1 MSALDIGIMATK
13 TGGRA
18 ATMRHIAPR
27 LALAVGKP
35 SLAPPKDWQWRPL
48 ADLARLES
56 GHTPSR
62 RHPEYWG
69 GEVPWISIPDA
80 KVHHGGVIADTT
92 EKTNELGIANSS
104 ARTLPTRTV
113 CLSRTASVGYVVVTA
128 RPMATSQDFVNWICG
143 DELEPEFLQ
152 YLLIAEGNELLRF
165 SSGAIHKTI
174 YFPEVKAFHVCVPAR
189 VEQRRIVA
197 ILDEAFEG
205 IATAKANAEKNLH
218 SAAELQ
224 GALGEGC
231 FDEHVD
237 AGFNPTALENLCEL
251 IVDCEHK
258 TAPTQESGFPSIRTP
273 NIGKG
278 RLILDDVN
286 RVSVETYKAWT
297 RRAEPLP
304 GDLILAREAPAG
316 NVAVIPAGL
325 KVCLGQRTVL
335 IRPRREVF
343 EPEYLCHLLLQRS
356 SQARLLA
363 HSRGAT
369 VQHINMKDIRAFM
382 ISHVP
387 ALGVQRRVVD
397 RLADIEEQGRSLA
410 AILSR
415 KIAALDELKRSL
427 LHQAFTGGL
436 SP

>member
-1 MSALDIGIMATK
+1 MTRWPTATIGSACTVFSGGTPSKGNSAYWRGTIPWVSAKDLKADRIFDAELHISQQACDESAAKMAPVGSLLMLVRGMGLANGIQVGEVTAPVAFNQDL
-13 TGGRA
+13 RA
-18 ATMRHIAPR
+18 IVPPPEVESRFLLLALRHR
-27 LALAVGKP
+27 LADGGKAV
-35 SLAPPKDWQWRPL
+35 L
-48 ADLARLES
+48 
-56 GHTPSR
+56 
-62 RHPEYWG
+62 
-69 GEVPWISIPDA
+69 
-80 KVHHGGVIADTT
+80 
-92 EKTNELGIANSS
+92 SS
-104 ARTLPTRTV
+104 AAHGTLKIDADALR
-113 CLSRTASVGYVVVTA
+113 
-128 RPMATSQDFVNWICG
+128 QI
-143 DELEPEFLQ
+143 EF
-152 YLLIAEGNELLRF
+152 
-165 SSGAIHKTI
+165 
-174 YFPEVKAFHVCVPAR
+174 PVPPPQ
-189 VEQRRIVA
+189 EQRRIVA

>member
-1 MSALDIGIMATK
+1 MIASWQRGALKEFAELVSTGPFGSMLHQSDYVSSGVPLINPINIDDDKIVPDREKQVGTDAAKRLSSYVLKAGDIVVGRRGEIGRCAAVGPAEAGWICG
-13 TGGRA
+13 TGCFFIRPKPEADPNFLAQLLRSPRYREMLERA
-18 ATMRHIAPR
+18 ATGTTMKNISNATLANLPIALP
-27 LALAVGKP
+27 P
-35 SLAPPKDWQWRPL
+35 AP
-48 ADLARLES
+48 
-56 GHTPSR
+56 
-62 RHPEYWG
+62 
-69 GEVPWISIPDA
+69 
-80 KVHHGGVIADTT
+80 
-92 EKTNELGIANSS
+92 
-104 ARTLPTRTV
+104 
-113 CLSRTASVGYVVVTA
+113 
-128 RPMATSQDFVNWICG
+128 
-143 DELEPEFLQ
+143 
-152 YLLIAEGNELLRF
+152 
-165 SSGAIHKTI
+165 
-174 YFPEVKAFHVCVPAR
+174 
-189 VEQRRIVA
+189 EQRRIVA

-205 IATAKANAEKNLH
+205 IATAKANAEKNLQ

-224 GALGEGC
+224 SALGERC
-231 FDEHVD
+231 FDEHID
-237 AGFNPTALENLCEL
+237 ANFNPTALENLCEL

-258 TAPTQESGFPSIRTP
+258 TAPTQDSGFPSIRTP

-278 RLILDDVN
+278 MLIIDNVN
-286 RVSVETYKAWT
+286 RVSEETYNAWT

-343 EPEYLCHLLLQRS
+343 EPEYLAHLLLQRS

-387 ALGVQRRVVD
+387 ALNLQRRVVD

-410 AILSR
+410 TLQSC
-415 KIAALDELKRSL
+415 KLAALDELKRSL
-427 LHQAFTGGL
+427 LHQAFSGAL
-436 SP
+436 A

>member
-1 MSALDIGIMATK
+1 MTGWRTATIGGACTVFSGGTPSKENADYWRGPIPWVSAKDLKADRIFDAELHISQQACEESAAKMAPIGSLLMLVRGMGLANGIQIGEVFSPVAFNQDL
-13 TGGRA
+13 RA
-18 ATMRHIAPR
+18 IVPPPTVDSRFLLLALRYR
-27 LALAVGKP
+27 LADGGK
-35 SLAPPKDWQWRPL
+35 
-48 ADLARLES
+48 
-56 GHTPSR
+56 
-62 RHPEYWG
+62 
-69 GEVPWISIPDA
+69 
-80 KVHHGGVIADTT
+80 GV
-92 EKTNELGIANSS
+92 LSS
-104 ARTLPTRTV
+104 AAHGTLKIDADALRRV
-113 CLSRTASVGYVVVTA
+113 
-128 RPMATSQDFVNWICG
+128 
-143 DELEPEFLQ
+143 EFPVPPLQ
-152 YLLIAEGNELLRF
+152 
-165 SSGAIHKTI
+165 
-174 YFPEVKAFHVCVPAR
+174 
-189 VEQRRIVA
+189 EQRRIVA
-197 ILDEAFEG
+197 ILDEAFKG
-205 IATAKANAEKNLH
+205 LATAKANAEKNLH

-224 GALGEGC
+224 NALGEEC

-237 AGFNPTALENLCEL
+237 ADFNPTALENLCEL

-258 TAPTQESGFPSIRTP
+258 TAPTQELGFPSIRTP

-278 RLILDDVN
+278 MLLLGNVN
-286 RVSVETYKAWT
+286 RVSEETYKAWT

-387 ALGVQRRVVD
+387 ALGVQRRVVN
-397 RLADIEEQGRSLA
+397 RLAGIEEQGRSLTA
-410 AILSR
+410 LQSR
-415 KIAALDELKRSL
+415 KLAAFDELKRSL
-427 LHQAFTGGL
+427 LHQAFSGGL
-436 SP
+436 P

>member
-1 MSALDIGIMATK
+1 MVDWEVRLLGEVCAIARGGSPRPIKAFMTAADDGINWIKISDATASGKYIYSTAEKIKPAGAARSRVVTDGDFLLSNSMSFGRPYIMRT
-13 TGGRA
+13 TGCIHDGWLVLSGYEDSFDQDFLY
-18 ATMRHIAPR
+18 HLLGSPQVFGQFDR
-27 LALAVGKP
+27 LAAGSTVRNLNI
-35 SLAPPKDWQWRPL
+35 
-48 ADLARLES
+48 DLA
-56 GHTPSR
+56 SR
-62 RHPEYWG
+62 VL
-69 GEVPWISIPDA
+69 VPIP
-80 KVHHGGVIADTT
+80 
-92 EKTNELGIANSS
+92 
-104 ARTLPTRTV
+104 P
-113 CLSRTASVGYVVVTA
+113 VG
-128 RPMATSQDFVNWICG
+128 
-143 DELEPEFLQ
+143 
-152 YLLIAEGNELLRF
+152 
-165 SSGAIHKTI
+165 
-174 YFPEVKAFHVCVPAR
+174 
-189 VEQRRIVA
+189 EQRRLVA

-224 GALGEGC
+224 SALGEEC

-237 AGFNPTALENLCEL
+237 ADFNPTALENLCEL

-258 TAPTQESGFPSIRTP
+258 TAPTQELGFPSIRTP

-278 RLILDDVN
+278 MLLLDDVN
-286 RVSVETYKAWT
+286 RVSEETYKAWT

-387 ALGVQRRVVD
+387 ALGVQRRVVN
-397 RLADIEEQGRSLA
+397 RLAGIEEQGRSLA
-410 AILSR
+410 ALQSR
-415 KIAALDELKRSL
+415 KLAAFDELKRSL
-427 LHQAFTGGL
+427 LHQAFSGGL
-436 SP
+436 P